1 MVTSIGREL
10 HRARKAKNLSL
21 RQLATIAEVSPSL
34 LSQIENAKVN
44 PSVATLY
51 AIAAA
56 LALPPS
62 YFFDHHVTDGT
73 GRPTVSA
80 AIGAG
85 VNGEHAVRDG
95 GDTSPLPVATLGHE
109 SAPTSATSAAPGPL
123 VRPDTR
129 ARIELSGSVTWDR
142 LTPSDEA
149 NLEFLEIT
157 YGVGATSGEKL
168 SRHSGREYG
177 LVLEGTLT
185 VELGFQ
191 IYTLTQ
197 GDSIAFDS
205 STPHRLVNFTDR
217 PTRAIWVVRR

>member
-1 MVTSIGREL
+1 MVTSIGKEL

-73 GRPTVSA
+73 GRPAVPV

-85 VNGEHAVRDG
+85 ANGEHAVRDD
-95 GDTSPLPVATLGHE
+95 GDSSPLPAATLGRE
-109 SAPTSATSAAPGPL
+109 SAPMAATSAPGPL

-157 YGVGATSGEKL
+157 YAVGATSGEKL

-191 IYTLTQ
+191 IYTLAQ
-197 GDSIAFDS
+197 GDSIAFD
-205 STPHRLVNFTDR
+205 
-217 PTRAIWVVRR
+217 